1 MLFQGWIFLL
11 FFIVFFTVYL
21 AVKRTRFGNF
31 WLLIASYIFYGW
43 IEPWFCLLLIYSTCF
58 DYLATACMEK
68 SSRKKVYLVL
78 SIFNGIALLSFFKY
92 SGFVVENL
100 NALLHFFGATASLS
114 KPSILLPI
122 GLSFYIFKSI
132 SYVVDLYHRNIEREK
147 NFLNFAVFVSFFPI
161 LLAGPIERAGP
172 LLAQI
177 RSPSKIKGADISD
190 GLSLFITGLFKKVA
204 IADQLALYVNTVYG
218 KPSEFQSAALLLATF
233 AFGWQLYFDFSG
245 YSDMAR
251 GISRMMGFDIMLNF
265 NNPYLATGLRDFWR
279 RWHISLSSWFRDYL
293 YIPLG
298 GNRKGKFNTY
308 KNIIIT
314 MAVLGLWHGASW
326 AFVLWGLF
334 HAAGRCLTG
343 SLEKSNFYLQKIPL
357 YIKRLWV
364 FIFVTFSWILFRANT
379 LNDAGVIFKRIFST
393 ALADPKFPLIFI
405 ALIILIWL
413 YQVIYESR
421 NSWILKSVPI
431 KIACAVLMIMYLLI
445 FTSSAGE
452 SFIYFQ
458 F

>member
-1 MLFQGWIFLL
+1 
-11 FFIVFFTVYL
+11 
-21 AVKRTRFGNF
+21 
-31 WLLIASYIFYGW
+31 
-43 IEPWFCLLLIYSTCF
+43 
-58 DYLATACMEK
+58 
-68 SSRKKVYLVL
+68 
-78 SIFNGIALLSFFKY
+78 
-92 SGFVVENL
+92 
-100 NALLHFFGATASLS
+100 
-114 KPSILLPI
+114 
-122 GLSFYIFKSI
+122 
-132 SYVVDLYHRNIEREK
+132 
-147 NFLNFAVFVSFFPI
+147 
-161 LLAGPIERAGP
+161 
-172 LLAQI
+172 
-177 RSPSKIKGADISD
+177 
-190 GLSLFITGLFKKVA
+190 
-204 IADQLALYVNTVYG
+204 
-218 KPSEFQSAALLLATF
+218 
-233 AFGWQLYFDFSG
+233 
-245 YSDMAR
+245 MAR